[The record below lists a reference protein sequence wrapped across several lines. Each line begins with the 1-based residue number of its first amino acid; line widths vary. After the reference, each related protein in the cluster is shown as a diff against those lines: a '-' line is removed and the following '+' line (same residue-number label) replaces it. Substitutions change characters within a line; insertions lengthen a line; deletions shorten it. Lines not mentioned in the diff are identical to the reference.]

1 MKKAGE
7 AVVQELVR
15 NAKMISTKEEIA
27 QVATISAQDS
37 EVGNIISD
45 AMNKVGKNGVITIEG
60 GQTLGLTV
68 ELTEGMKF
76 DNGYISPY
84 MVTEKDKMEACFNDA
99 HLLITDK
106 KISNFKDIL
115 PILESLTK
123 MGKRDI
129 VIIADDVDGDALTGI
144 VFNKLQGVL
153 NVLAVKSPGFGDRK
167 KEILKDLAILTGA
180 TVITDELGLKLDMAT
195 LEHLGRAKTV
205 IAKKD
210 STTIIGGLGDTSS
223 IAARVVEIQRQIEST
238 ESDYDREKLQERLA
252 KLAGGIAVIKV
263 GAASEVEMKEKKLRI
278 EDALNAT
285 KAAVEEGI
293 VSGGGVALLRA
304 SAILADI
311 KFGNRDQEI

>member
-1 MKKAGE
+1 
-7 AVVQELVR
+7 
-15 NAKMISTKEEIA
+15 
-27 QVATISAQDS
+27 
-37 EVGNIISD
+37 
-45 AMNKVGKNGVITIEG
+45 
-60 GQTLGLTV
+60 
-68 ELTEGMKF
+68 
-76 DNGYISPY
+76 
-84 MVTEKDKMEACFNDA
+84 MEACFNDA

-223 IAARVVEIQRQIEST
+223 IAARVVEIQRQIESS